1 MFRILLKTFAV
12 ILVIIITC
20 MNCKHTTETV
30 NEPADVFEVHL
41 QAYYDDTPARI
52 VLDGNIILDERIT
65 TGTILAYASILHPE
79 IDQGPHRLQA
89 FINETATADTTI
101 TVGDTLRV
109 VVNYVPQRN
118 EIMIWATKRP
128 FPYR

>member
-12 ILVIIITC
+12 ILVIIFTC
-20 MNCKHTTETV
+20 MNCTHTTETV

-41 QAYYDDTPARI
+41 QAYYDDTPAKI
-52 VLDGNIILDERIT
+52 VLDGNTILDERIT
-65 TGTILAYASILHPE
+65 TSEIVAFTKILRPE
-79 IDQGPHRLQA
+79 VNQGLHRLQA

-101 TVGDTLRV
+101 TVSDTLRV

-118 EIMIWATKRP
+118 EITIWATKRP